1 MTPRSFPRARWAPLI
16 GVIALLTARAED
28 APPMVAISPVLT
40 QPALDLPAGVHD
52 ALRTRDWT
60 TAAAGLQKI
69 DPAHLVGGQKG
80 DLAFLVAWSLIRA
93 DRGAAALPYL
103 PLIDGADSVP
113 PAWAALVKGEV
124 LWKAGQSLD
133 ALPILEAIPADSGA
147 WPRATVVRAE
157 ILRGLERTKD
167 AFDLYDAM
175 LARPDPAPGSATALL
190 ARAQREGLGS
200 DDAYA
205 DLRRLWAWYPRADEA
220 IGASRLLASDYPGKS
235 STWQE
240 TAIRAEQLMI
250 AGDYGGAI
258 ALTDARAAEVD
269 GETID
274 ACRFQLVRG
283 RSLYKAAKLS
293 LAADALVGIGER
305 CKGIDADYGPKGL
318 YIRGQALY
326 RKNDYVGSA
335 ATNMTIPELYPT
347 STFADD
353 GLTQAGYAYE
363 QLGDLDRASAAWLR
377 ALDDFPAGDTVPE
390 ASLRLAFA
398 DYLGEKP
405 DDARAVA
412 EKLGKLPIAGDAVH
426 VAAGRYWAARWAL
439 YPDVHDP
446 SRPVDDPVR
455 KKAAID
461 GWAALCHDQPH
472 SFYSIL
478 AYSRLVEVAPDV
490 AKTVAARPEGF
501 DHGDS
506 GAPWVVRLEFY
517 DKPAVREGV
526 DLARL
531 GLIREAM
538 TEWDPLDEDAFTGDE
553 EAWITQLRG
562 LNGDWL
568 LAHDAMRA
576 WMTRGHPAGTL
587 GPRQA
592 QVLRVAYPDRY
603 WAEVKAN
610 ASAYD
615 FEPRLFH
622 ALIREESNFNKSI
635 QSNVGARGLSQLMPA
650 TAREVAGWM
659 HVPYSAENL
668 DDPTYNVQLGS
679 RYFQSVYKQHHGSP
693 YLACAAYNA
702 GAGRV
707 QQWIAEWGNIPT
719 DEFVERIPFRET
731 RGYVKRVMGTWQT
744 ERWQFDDGALFY
756 DLSAFNEHALPD

>member
-1 MTPRSFPRARWAPLI
+1 MTSRSLSLLTWAP
-16 GVIALLTARAED
+16 VVAALALASARADD

-40 QPALDLPAGVHD
+40 QSALELPAGIHD

-69 DPAHLVGGQKG
+69 DPSHLVGGQKG
-80 DLAFLVAWSLIRA
+80 DLAFLVTWSLVHA
-93 DRGAAALPYL
+93 DRGAAAVPYL
-103 PLIDGADSVP
+103 DLIDGADSVP
-113 PAWAALVKGEV
+113 APWAALAKAEV
-124 LWKAGQSLD
+124 LSKVGRGLD
-133 ALPILEAIPADSGA
+133 ALPLLEAIPADSGA

-157 ILRGLERTKD
+157 ILRGLDRTKD

-190 ARAQREGLGS
+190 ARAQRVGLGS
-200 DDAYA
+200 DAAYA
-205 DLRRLWAWYPRADEA
+205 DLRRLWSWYPRADEA
-220 IGASRLLASDYPGKS
+220 SDATRLLAANYPGRAA
-235 STWQE
+235 TWQE
-240 TAIRAEQLMI
+240 TGSRAEQLMN
-250 AGDYGGAI
+250 AGDYASAI
-258 ALTDARAAEVD
+258 SLTDAMALEVK
-269 GETID
+269 GEDMD
-274 ACRFQLVRG
+274 ACRFQLVHG
-283 RSLYKAAKLS
+283 RSLYKAAKLA
-293 LAADALVGIGER
+293 LAATALEGIGER
-305 CKGIDADYGPKGL
+305 CKVVDADYGPKGL
-318 YIRGQALY
+318 FVQGQALY
-326 RKNDYVGSA
+326 RKHDYAGSA
-335 ATNMTIPELYPT
+335 ATNLKIAALYPN
-347 STFADD
+347 SSFADD

-363 QLGDLDRASAAWLR
+363 QAGDLDHAAAAWLQ
-377 ALDDFPAGDTVPE
+377 ALDLFPAGDTVPE

-398 DYLGEKP
+398 DYLEGKP
-405 DDARAVA
+405 DDARTIA
-412 EKLGKLPIAGDAVH
+412 EKLGKLPIDGDALH
-426 VAAGRYWAARWAL
+426 VAAGRYWAARWDL
-439 YPDVHDP
+439 YPDVNDP
-446 SRPVDDPVR
+446 SHAVDDPVR

-461 GWAALCHDQPH
+461 GWVSLCHDQPH

-478 AYSRLVEVAPDV
+478 AYARLVEVAPDE
-490 AKTVAARPEGF
+490 AKAVAARPDGF

-506 GAPWVVRLEFY
+506 DVPWVVRLDFY
-517 DKPAVREGV
+517 DNPAVREGV

-538 TEWDPLDEDAFTGDE
+538 TEWDPLDDDAFTGDE

-562 LNGDWL
+562 LDGDWL

-576 WMTRGHPAGTL
+576 WIARGHPAGTL

-603 WAEVKAN
+603 WTEVKAN
-610 ASAYD
+610 ASGYD

-635 QSNVGARGLSQLMPA
+635 QSNVGARGLSQLMPT

-659 HVPYSAENL
+659 HVPYVAANL
-668 DDPTYNVQLGS
+668 DDPAYNVKLGS
-679 RYFQSVYKQHHGSP
+679 RYFESVYKQHHGSP

-707 QQWIAEWGNIPT
+707 QEWLTAWGNVPT

-744 ERWQFDDGALFY
+744 ERWQFDDGPLFY
-756 DLSAFNEHALPD
+756 DLSKFNAHALPD